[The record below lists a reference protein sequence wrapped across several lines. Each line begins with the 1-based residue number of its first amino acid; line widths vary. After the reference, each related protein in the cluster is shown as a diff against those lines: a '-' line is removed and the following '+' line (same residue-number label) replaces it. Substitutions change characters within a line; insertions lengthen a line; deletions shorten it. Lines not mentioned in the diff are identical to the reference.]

1 MQPIDTIIIFAYLI
15 GLFVFAILIGKSNT
29 IESFLVGN
37 RKFKTPFLIFTML
50 STMVGMTALIS
61 ASAAAYSSGISF
73 GVMSIIIIL
82 LGYIMLLIFAKRI
95 KNFGDK
101 FKAHTIGDYLAHRFS
116 RRTQMIAS
124 ITIMVSYFIFFSGLL
139 LGLSLILKV
148 FGGVDLFWSLI
159 FAVAGVVIY
168 TTISGIKSDFYTDV
182 IHFFVMFIT
191 LVVILIPMIIFKVGG
206 FSNLFSNLPA
216 GYLNIYN
223 FAGPSFFWMG
233 MIFGFPLFLFCMEIW
248 QRIFAGHSYKTV
260 KNTLIGSALLTIP
273 FVFLA
278 MILGLVAVKTM
289 PGLDPNSATFELIKT
304 YLSPGILG
312 LAIAGIIA
320 AILSTLNST
329 IMVISACAT
338 KDIYISNIDKSAS
351 PKKQL
356 LVGRLITLFVGI
368 VGISIALIFPNL
380 VELAVAGNEGLLAL
394 APAILAGFLWK
405 RVTEKAAFYSIL
417 SGFIVLWGSYPFI
430 GKFSFIPAIIISI
443 LALLILT
450 YFRGKKKK
458 KSKKS

>member
-1 MQPIDTIIIFAYLI
+1 MHPIDTIIIFAYLI
-15 GLFVFAILIGKSNT
+15 GLFIFAILIGKSST

-37 RKFKTPFLIFTML
+37 RKFRTPFLIFTML
-50 STMVGMTALIS
+50 STMVGMSALIS
-61 ASAAAYSSGISF
+61 ASAAAYSSGISY
-73 GVMSIIIIL
+73 GVMSLILIL
-82 LGYIMLLIFAKRI
+82 LSYVVLLIFAKRI

-116 RRTQMIAS
+116 RRTQLMAS

-139 LGLSLILKV
+139 LGLSLLLKV
-148 FGGVDLFWSLI
+148 FGGVDIFWALI
-159 FAVAGVVIY
+159 FAVVGVVIY

-191 LVVILIPMIIFKVGG
+191 LVVILIPLIIFKLGG
-206 FSNLFSNLPA
+206 FSKLFSNLPS
-216 GYLNIYN
+216 GYLNVYN
-223 FAGPSFFWMG
+223 FAGPSFFWLG
-233 MIFGFPLFLFCMEIW
+233 ILLGFPLFLFCMELW

-260 KNTLIGSALLTIP
+260 RNTLIGSAILTIP
-273 FVFLA
+273 FIFLA
-278 MILGLVAVKTM
+278 MILGLAAVKTL
-289 PGLDPNSATFELIKT
+289 PGLDPNSATFELMKT

-338 KDIYISNIDKSAS
+338 KDIYISNIDKKAS

-356 LVGRLITLFVGI
+356 LVGRLITLFVGV

-405 RVTEKAAFYSIL
+405 RTTEKAAFYSIL
-417 SGFIVLWGSYPFI
+417 TGFVVLWGSYPFI
-430 GKFSFIPAIIISI
+430 GKFSFIPSAILSVIV
-443 LALLILT
+443 LLVLT
-450 YFRGKKKK
+450 YFPGK
-458 KSKKS
+458 KSKKK